1 MINNVFSGRS
11 AFNKSIY
18 GWAGHRGDDEVEKQD
33 GSIGMAL
40 SSAEEVH
47 HHDLEALVIF

>member
-18 GWAGHRGDDEVEKQD
+18 GWAGHRVEKGD
-33 GSIGMAL
+33 GSIDMAL